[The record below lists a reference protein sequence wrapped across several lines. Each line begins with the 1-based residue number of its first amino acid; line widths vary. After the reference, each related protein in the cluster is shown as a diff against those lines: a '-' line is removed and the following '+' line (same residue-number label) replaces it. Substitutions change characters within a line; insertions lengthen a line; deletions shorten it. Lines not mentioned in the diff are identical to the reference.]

1 MVGLPPVRGGP
12 CAPKPYSKA
21 VYGFRYFYYI
31 SRAQHC
37 HTSPTGRGE
46 AAPAGCRRAP
56 RATGRK
62 SRTPEHL
69 ETTFFGGRGVGR
81 VSVRESSIKNTEL
94 RSQNRTTCNQC
105 CADKAVCTKDEVYT
119 RDSGDSVGLR
129 THSQPHRFMQ
139 VVAAQGL
146 TAPLRPLMHSVAF
159 PISRFSS

>member
-1 MVGLPPVRGGP
+1 MHPSLIL
-12 CAPKPYSKA
+12 KPYTA
-21 VYGFRYFYYI
+21 LDTFITYPAPHTATHRPLVEGRRHRQAAGAPHAQRGA
-31 SRAQHC
+31 RAEHR
-37 HTSPTGRGE
+37 S
-46 AAPAGCRRAP
+46 
-56 RATGRK
+56 
-62 SRTPEHL
+62 HL